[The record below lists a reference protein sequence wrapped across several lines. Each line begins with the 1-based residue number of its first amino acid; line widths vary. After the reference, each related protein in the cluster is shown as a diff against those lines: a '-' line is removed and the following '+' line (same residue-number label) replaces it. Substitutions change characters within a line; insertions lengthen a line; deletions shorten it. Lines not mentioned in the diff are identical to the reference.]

1 MTTKEFWVILP
12 FNNKETAKNALQE
25 QLYDGFIV
33 EKPAG
38 SWRTESKIQA
48 ECEAVP
54 TNFNFEVRSE

>member
-38 SWRTESKIQA
+38 SWRTES
-48 ECEAVP
+48 
-54 TNFNFEVRSE
+54 NFEVRSE